1 MKAII
6 LAAGEGTRLRP
17 LTEHCPKPMLP
28 VGGRPLLEHLLKLL
42 CNHGVREVAINL
54 HHRPEAVTSHFGDGS
69 SLGMK
74 IAYSHE
80 KELLGTAGALRR
92 MASFLDD
99 TFLVLCGDLLTDV
112 DFTSLVE
119 FHRWR
124 SAVATTALHR
134 VEEPGRAGLV
144 DAASD
149 GRILRF
155 EEKPPRSRRFTNLA
169 CAGIYVFEPSVLAE
183 IPEGRPSDLGH
194 DLFPSLI
201 DKGLPIYGLEGVGH
215 VLDIGSPERYAL
227 AQVMLPYLALNGHN
241 GRRNGGVIPFP
252 ARRRATST
260 ATVPKPSPERNGAR
274 GAISDFLAEA
284 RAVLERVDPS
294 DVEAAVSLLVGAQRR
309 DGAVF
314 AVGNGGSAATASHL
328 ASDLARN
335 TQQNGGPPLRAFS
348 LSDNV
353 PQLTAWANDTCYEE
367 SFAAQLR
374 AYARPGDVLVAVSA
388 SGNSPNILAAAKE
401 ARNMGLAV
409 IALTGSG
416 GGRLKGLAD
425 ATLVI
430 DSYEYGQVEGAH
442 LVLVHLLSKIVVRAA
457 AQRPQEAEAPVAP
470 ASHAR
475 PARLSGRQAGR
486 PAEVLGAME
495 AAG

>member
-1 MKAII
+1 MKAMI

-42 CNHGVREVAINL
+42 RSHGVREVAINL
-54 HHRPEAVTSHFGDGS
+54 HYHPEAVTSHFGDGS
-69 SLGMK
+69 GLGMK

-80 KELLGTAGALRR
+80 KQLLGTAGALRR

-99 TFLVLCGDLLTDV
+99 TFIVLCGDLLTDT
-112 DFTSLVE
+112 DLTSLAE

-124 SAVATTALHR
+124 GAVATTALHR

-144 DAASD
+144 DTAPD
-149 GRILRF
+149 GRIFRF
-155 EEKPPRSRRFTNLA
+155 EEKPPRSRHFTNLA
-169 CAGIYVFEPSVLAE
+169 CAGIYVFEPAVLAE

-194 DLFPSLI
+194 DLFPCLI
-201 DKGLPIYGLEGVGH
+201 NKGLPVYGLEGVGQ

-227 AQVMLPYLALNGHN
+227 AQVMLPSLALNG
-241 GRRNGGVIPFP
+241 RNGQNGGIIPFP
-252 ARRRATST
+252 ARRRAPST
-260 ATVPKPSPERNGAR
+260 VTVPKPGPGRNGAR
-274 GAISDFLAEA
+274 GVINDFLAEA
-284 RAVLERVDPS
+284 RAVLERVDLS
-294 DVEAAVSLLVGAQRR
+294 DVEAAVSLLVGAHRR
-309 DGAVF
+309 QGAVF

-328 ASDLARN
+328 ASDLARS

-353 PQLTAWANDTCYEE
+353 PQLTAWANDACYEE

-374 AYARPGDVLVAVSA
+374 AYAHPGDVLVAVSA

-409 IALTGSG
+409 IALTGFG
-416 GGRLKGLAD
+416 GGRLKRLAD
-425 ATLVI
+425 AALVI

-442 LVLVHLLSKIVVRAA
+442 LVLVHLLSKMVVRAA
-457 AQRPQEAEAPVAP
+457 AQGSQETEAPVVPTAR
-470 ASHAR
+470 AR
-475 PARLSGRQAGR
+475 PAGR
-486 PAEVLGAME
+486 PAEVLAGME

>member
-1 MKAII
+1 MKAMI

-42 CNHGVREVAINL
+42 CSHGVREVAINL
-54 HHRPEAVTSHFGDGS
+54 HYRPEAVTSHFGDGS
-69 SLGMK
+69 GLGVK
-74 IAYSHE
+74 IAYSLE
-80 KELLGTAGALRR
+80 KHLLGTAGALRR

-99 TFLVLCGDLLTDV
+99 TFIVLCGDLLTDT
-112 DFTSLVE
+112 DLTSLVE
-119 FHRWR
+119 YHRWR
-124 SAVATTALHR
+124 GAVATTALHR

-144 DAASD
+144 DAAPD
-149 GRILRF
+149 GRIFRF

-169 CAGIYVFEPSVLAE
+169 SAGIYVFEPSVLAE
-183 IPEGRPSDLGH
+183 IPEGPPSDLGH
-194 DLFPSLI
+194 DLFPCLI
-201 DKGLPIYGLEGVGH
+201 NKGLPVYGLEGVGQ

-227 AQVMLPYLALNGHN
+227 AQVMLPSLALNGHN
-241 GRRNGGVIPFP
+241 GRNGAVIPFP
-252 ARRRATST
+252 ARRQAPST
-260 ATVPKPSPERNGAR
+260 VTAPKPSHGPNGAR
-274 GAISDFLAEA
+274 GVINGFLAEA
-284 RAVLERVDPS
+284 RAVLERVDS
-294 DVEAAVSLLVGAQRR
+294 LDVEAAVFLLVTAHRR
-309 DGAVF
+309 QGAVF

-328 ASDLARN
+328 AGDLARS
-335 TQQNGGPPLRAFS
+335 TLQNGGPPLRAFS

-353 PQLTAWANDTCYEE
+353 PQLTAWANDSCYEE

-409 IALTGSG
+409 IALTGFG
-416 GGRLKGLAD
+416 GGRLKRLAD
-425 ATLVI
+425 AALVI

-442 LVLVHLLSKIVVRAA
+442 LVLVHLLSKMVVRAA
-457 AQRPQEAEAPVAP
+457 AQGSQETEAPAAP
-470 ASHAR
+470 TARAR
-475 PARLSGRQAGR
+475 PAGRA
-486 PAEVLGAME
+486 AEVLAGME

>member
-1 MKAII
+1 MKAMI

-42 CNHGVREVAINL
+42 RNHGVREVAINL
-54 HHRPEAVTSHFGDGS
+54 HYCPEAVTSHFGDGS
-69 SLGMK
+69 GLGMK

-80 KELLGTAGALRR
+80 EELLGTAGALRR
-92 MASFLDD
+92 MAPFLND
-99 TFLVLCGDLLTDV
+99 TFLVLCGDLLTDA

-124 SAVATTALHR
+124 SSVATTALHR

-144 DAASD
+144 DAAPD

-169 CAGIYVFEPSVLAE
+169 CTGIYVFEPSVLAE

-194 DLFPSLI
+194 DLFPCLVG
-201 DKGLPIYGLEGVGH
+201 KGLPVYGLEGVGR

-227 AQVMLPYLALNGHN
+227 AQVMLPSLALNGHN
-241 GRRNGGVIPFP
+241 GRRNGAVIPFP
-252 ARRRATST
+252 TRRRAT
-260 ATVPKPSPERNGAR
+260 ATVSVPKPGSERNGVS
-274 GAISDFLAEA
+274 GVINDFLSEA

-294 DVEAAVSLLVGAQRR
+294 DVEAAVSLLVGAHRR
-309 DGAVF
+309 EGAVF

-328 ASDLARN
+328 ASDLARS
-335 TQQNGGPPLRAFS
+335 TQRNGGPPLRAFS

-353 PQLTAWANDTCYEE
+353 PQLTAWANDACYEE

-388 SGNSPNILAAAKE
+388 SGNSANILAAAKE

-409 IALTGSG
+409 IALTGFG

-425 ATLVI
+425 AALVI

-442 LVLVHLLSKIVVRAA
+442 LVLAHLLSKIVVRAA
-457 AQRPQEAEAPVAP
+457 AQRPHEAEAPLAP
-470 ASHAR
+470 ADRAC
-475 PARLSGRQAGR
+475 PASLSGRQAGR
-486 PAEVLGAME
+486 PAGVLGAME

>member
-1 MKAII
+1 MI

-28 VGGRPLLEHLLKLL
+28 VGGRPLLEHLLKQLRR
-42 CNHGVREVAINL
+42 HGVTDVAINL
-54 HHRPEAVTSHFGDGS
+54 HCQPEAVTNHFGDGS
-69 SLGMK
+69 GLGMK

-99 TFLVLCGDLLTDV
+99 TFLVLCGDLLTNA
-112 DFTSLVE
+112 DFTSLAE

-124 SAVATTALHR
+124 GAVATTALHR

-169 CAGIYVFEPSVLAE
+169 CAGIYVLEPSVLAE

-194 DLFPSLI
+194 DLFPCLI
-201 DKGLPIYGLEGVGH
+201 DKGLPVYGLEGVGQ

-227 AQVMLPYLALNGHN
+227 AQVMLPSLGLNGGN
-241 GRRNGGVIPFP
+241 GHRHAAVVPFPTRRTAPSAPRGSQAGPGRNG
-252 ARRRATST
+252 T
-260 ATVPKPSPERNGAR
+260 R
-274 GAISDFLAEA
+274 GAIDDFLAEA

-294 DVEAAVSLLVGAQRR
+294 HVEAAASLLADAHRRQR
-309 DGAVF
+309 AVF

-328 ASDLARN
+328 ASDLARS
-335 TQQNGGPPLRAFS
+335 TQQNGGPALRAFS

-353 PQLTAWANDTCYEE
+353 SQLTAWANDACYEE

-388 SGNSPNILAAAKE
+388 SGTSPNILAAAKE

-409 IALTGSG
+409 VALTGFG
-416 GGRLKGLAD
+416 GGRLRGLAD
-425 ATLVI
+425 AAVVV
-430 DSYEYGQVEGAH
+430 DSYQYGQVEGAH
-442 LVLVHLLSKIVVRAA
+442 LVLVHLLSKMVVRAA
-457 AQRPQEAEAPVAP
+457 VQRSREAEAPVAS
-470 ASHAR
+470 AKRAC
-475 PARLSGRQAGR
+475 PARLSGRQAGGS
-486 PAEVLGAME
+486 AEVLAPME

>member
-1 MKAII
+1 MKAMI

-42 CNHGVREVAINL
+42 RSHGVREVAINL
-54 HHRPEAVTSHFGDGS
+54 HYRPEAVTSHFGDGS
-69 SLGMK
+69 GLGMK

-80 KELLGTAGALRR
+80 KQLLGTAGALRR

-99 TFLVLCGDLLTDV
+99 TFIVLCGDLLTDT
-112 DFTSLVE
+112 DLTSLAE

-124 SAVATTALHR
+124 GAVATTALHR

-144 DAASD
+144 DAAPD
-149 GRILRF
+149 GRIFRF

-169 CAGIYVFEPSVLAE
+169 CAGIYVFEPPVLAE
-183 IPEGRPSDLGH
+183 IPEGRPSDLDH
-194 DLFPSLI
+194 DLFPCLI
-201 DKGLPIYGLEGVGH
+201 NKGLPVYGLEGVGQ

-227 AQVMLPYLALNGHN
+227 AQVMLPSLALNGHN
-241 GRRNGGVIPFP
+241 GQNGGVIPFP
-252 ARRRATST
+252 ARRRAPST
-260 ATVPKPSPERNGAR
+260 VTAPKPGPARNGAR
-274 GAISDFLAEA
+274 GVINDFLAEA
-284 RAVLERVDPS
+284 RAVLERVDLS
-294 DVEAAVSLLVGAQRR
+294 DVETAVSLLVGAHRR
-309 DGAVF
+309 QGAVF

-328 ASDLARN
+328 ASELARS

-353 PQLTAWANDTCYEE
+353 PQLTAWANDACYDE

-388 SGNSPNILAAAKE
+388 SGNSSNILAVAKE

-409 IALTGSG
+409 IALTGFG
-416 GGRLKGLAD
+416 GGRLKRLAD
-425 ATLVI
+425 AALVI

-442 LVLVHLLSKIVVRAA
+442 LVLVHLLSKMVVRAA
-457 AQRPQEAEAPVAP
+457 VHRSQEAEAPVAP
-470 ASHAR
+470 TDRAR
-475 PARLSGRQAGR
+475 PAGR
-486 PAEVLGAME
+486 PAGVLGAME